1 MGGRRTARTIVRAV
15 MVIGVALAVA
25 AGVAIATGRAM
36 GLFSGKRPDSLGV
49 TAGRLAPCKPS
60 PNCVSSQADPSDAV
74 HYIAPLPAGTD
85 PNRTFG
91 ELKEIVR
98 DTPRVRVLA
107 DKSDYLY
114 AEYRSRVFGFV
125 DDVEFWLNSR
135 AAVIHVRSAS
145 RLGYGDFGVNRKRIE
160 RIRARLTAAGRS
172 RPGKG
177 GKSRKIR
184 WNRSIS

>member
-145 RLGYGDFGVNRKRIE
+145 RLGYSDMGANRKRVE
-160 RIRARLTAAGRS
+160 AIRARFSSG
-172 RPGKG
+172 
-177 GKSRKIR
+177 
-184 WNRSIS
+184 